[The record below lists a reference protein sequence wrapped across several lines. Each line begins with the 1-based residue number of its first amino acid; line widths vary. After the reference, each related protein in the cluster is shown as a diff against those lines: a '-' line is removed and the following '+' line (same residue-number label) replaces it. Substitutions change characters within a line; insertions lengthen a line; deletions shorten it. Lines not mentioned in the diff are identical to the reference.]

1 MFMYPRYGW
10 PLDRRYG
17 ICAGFF
23 NLPCRMAVTISFGQ
37 HCEKEPSQF
46 ISPRIAMEKMSGDQH
61 SSNNHL
67 KSDFLPIKPLIYIV

>member
-1 MFMYPRYGW
+1 
-10 PLDRRYG
+10 
-17 ICAGFF
+17 
-23 NLPCRMAVTISFGQ
+23 MAVTISFGQ